1 LRQGVLGVE
10 GESVLP
16 ALVIVALPADTAP
29 ADTEVLLDACTQAYE
44 GGRCEEPKDER
55 PEVYVMAELVW
66 VTDTQAEV
74 SVSFETS
81 STQRSAYRSLDF
93 RPIDEERERYR
104 ALGFAVGSLA
114 GKLAH
119 SVEPKTTPTPSDKA
133 VEEERVVEPEPVP
146 EPEPEPAVAQQEDPA
161 DPPPLGDDTLPSVY
175 APLPSVVTHDYRLGF
190 ELGTGV
196 RQARWGAM
204 LGARRIYDGRLLLEV
219 TAGASTHGS
228 NPDGIEATF
237 VNASACVGV
246 QFDAAPLWF
255 SVVAG
260 PAFQLQ
266 KMGNPSVNASVY
278 AERLGATA
286 GLTVRYSDASFSPF
300 AELRGRYIPTVDLR
314 LPEGKQPFGPWQGE
328 AIVGVVLTSE

>member
-1 LRQGVLGVE
+1 M
-10 GESVLP
+10 LP

-29 ADTEVLLDACTQAYE
+29 ADTEVLLNACTQAYE

-55 PEVYVMAELVW
+55 PETYVMAELVW

-93 RPIDEERERYR
+93 RPVDEERERYR

-119 SVEPKTTPTPSDKA
+119 SVEPNATTIPGDKA
-133 VEEERVVEPEPVP
+133 AEEEGVLEPEPVL
-146 EPEPEPAVAQQEDPA
+146 EPDPAVGTQEDPA
-161 DPPPLGDDTLPSVY
+161 DPLPVVDDTIPSAY

-204 LGARRIYDGRLLLEV
+204 FGARRIYDGRLLLDV
-219 TAGASTHGS
+219 TAGASAHGN

-246 QFDAAPLWF
+246 QFDTAPLWF
-255 SVVAG
+255 SVVVG

-266 KMGNPSVNASVY
+266 KMGRPSVNKSAY
-278 AERLGATA
+278 APRLGATA
-286 GLTVRYSDASFSPF
+286 GLTLRYSDALFSPF
-300 AELRGRYIPTVDLR
+300 AELRGRFFRTVDLE

-328 AIVGVVLTSE
+328 VIIGVVLTPQ